1 MTSNN
6 TSTRRQFVKGLG
18 GAAGITSLAGC
29 ASFLEGDQEEERPE
43 QDTPPKD
50 NNQTDDSVEGP
61 SNETD
66 DPDDTEE
73 DSNDPEASSYSWED
87 VREVDYE
94 HIRLKGDTQLVNRM
108 LAGDEVPGPFNLEEA
123 QNTDISDYEEVK
135 KLLEDISMTYWED
148 LEEERGTDRA
158 SSGYSHQ
165 AGHTSELVIE
175 ELFDTEVEIMS
186 PSNDG
191 HGFAYAKIEGHPIS
205 IVDVNVGVGRVNTGH
220 LDGTINGQE
229 IPGEDD
235 IANFEKEDMT
245 EGSETDI
252 LINTASYQNLL
263 GGLYGGE
270 DMKVVGFDTGLLPDI
285 YNNLREDGDQI
296 FNRIKP
302 ALATTHYEIHE
313 NSDQYEHGFAVIDA
327 ESLQDL
333 PELDTDNFDQYR
345 EELFSD
351 FVDIVSEEEITERCY
366 NQ

>member
-1 MTSNN
+1 MAETKYS
-6 TSTRRQFVKGLG
+6 RRGLLRAT

-50 NNQTDDSVEGP
+50 NNQTDDSGEGP

-73 DSNDPEASSYSWED
+73 GSNDPEASSYTWED
-87 VREVDYE
+87 VREVDQEYTE
-94 HIRLKGDTQLVNRM
+94 NLADNELVDRM
-108 LAGDEVPGPFNLEEA
+108 LSGEQVPGPFDLEEA
-123 QNTDISDYEEVK
+123 KNIDLSDYEEVK
-135 KLLEDISMTYWED
+135 ELLNDTAMTFYEQKED
-148 LEEERGTDRA
+148 ERGSDRA
-158 SSGYSHQ
+158 LS
-165 AGHTSELVIE
+165 TLSENAAFTQQLIIE
-175 ELFDTEVEIMS
+175 ELIDKKIEVI
-186 PSNDG
+186 PAGNDG
-191 HGFAYAKIEGHPIS
+191 HGFHYTKIEDHPIS

-229 IPGEDD
+229 IPGEDE

-252 LINTASYQNLL
+252 LINTGGYQNLL

-270 DMKVVGFDTGLLPDI
+270 DMKVVGFDTKMLPDI
-285 YNNLREDGDQI
+285 YNNLKDSGDQI

-302 ALATTHYEIHE
+302 AIATTHYEIHE
-313 NSDQYEHGFAVIDA
+313 NSDQYEHGFAVINA
-327 ESLQDL
+327 ESLEDL